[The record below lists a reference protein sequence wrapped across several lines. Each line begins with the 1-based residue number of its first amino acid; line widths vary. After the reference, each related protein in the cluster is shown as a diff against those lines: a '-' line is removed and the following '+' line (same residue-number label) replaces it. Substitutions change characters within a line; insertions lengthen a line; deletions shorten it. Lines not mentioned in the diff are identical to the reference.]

1 MRRTLAPLSAAAFFL
16 RKSTWRLSGIF
27 THQGVVV
34 NFSDEEFIAILEAAA
49 DFSDYRSGQYFAKR
63 DSEPASGTGSALR
76 LRDASMLPPWA
87 VGLRRMLSALAGF
100 EFNSRQGPSLV
111 TLCEA
116 GARYG
121 LQELEAALA
130 PKLLPLV
137 SQNAKRRLKRDLQRI
152 LERGTRPCL
161 ELERTSYNLAL
172 AAIGL
177 QEKTTDP
184 KFVER
189 KFLGEK
195 PSERLF
201 SMFRKFPV
209 LSRLWFQLISQWR
222 DHVMEILERFETDR
236 NALSRTFFDGQSIGT
251 IIDMRCGLSD
261 SHNGGRTVT
270 ELQFEAGSVIYKPRP
285 GDGEW
290 EWASLVQ
297 EMDARSFRPKL
308 RAGRVL
314 RRSGYCWME
323 RIEPS
328 SCKDMPA
335 ACRFYRRM
343 GGIIGAAYLLRAADC
358 HRDNI
363 IASGEHP
370 VLVDAEALWHLS
382 LETKAQTPV
391 DLLYRTG
398 FLPGSNRRSLQTRS
412 SVLGSAAT
420 GQHVPRIRARPL
432 SAAQYEREIVDGF
445 CRAWRCLLGTRNR
458 RAAFVRRLR
467 RIRSRK
473 RRWIYWPTEKY
484 AAIARASIQPA
495 AVRSGIERELLIA
508 RLCSRR
514 TAPSTVIHAEID
526 ALKRLDIPY
535 CVRRIKERSLPDQ
548 GIVSTEVIEV
558 LHRAL
563 DS

>member
-1 MRRTLAPLSAAAFFL
+1 M
-16 RKSTWRLSGIF
+16 
-27 THQGVVV
+27 
-34 NFSDEEFIAILEAAA
+34 NFSDEEFTAILEAAA
-49 DFSDYRSGQYFAKR
+49 DFSDYRSGHYFAKR
-63 DSEPASGTGSALR
+63 YSEAASGAGSALR
-76 LRDASMLPPWA
+76 LRDPSTLPPWA
-87 VGLRRMLSALAGF
+87 VGLRRMLSALADF
-100 EFNSRQGPSLV
+100 EFNSKQGPPLA

-121 LQELEAALA
+121 LQELEAAIA
-130 PKLLPLV
+130 PKLLALV
-137 SQNAKRRLKRDLQRI
+137 SKKAKKCLKRDLQRI

-189 KFLGEK
+189 KLLGEK

-201 SMFRKFPV
+201 SIFRKFPV
-209 LSRLWFQLISQWR
+209 LSRLWVQLISQWCDQVTELLVR
-222 DHVMEILERFETDR
+222 LVADR
-236 NALSRTFFDGQSIGT
+236 TALSHAFLGGQPVGPIV
-251 IIDMRCGLSD
+251 DLRCGLSD
-261 SHNGGRTVT
+261 PHSKGRTVM
-270 ELQFEAGSVIYKPRP
+270 LLKFAAGSVIYKPRP

-290 EWASLVQ
+290 EWF
-297 EMDARSFRPKL
+297 SFLHGMNALSFHPGL
-308 RAGRVL
+308 RAARVL
-314 RRSGYCWME
+314 RRKGYCWME

-328 SCKDMPA
+328 SCKDKPA
-335 ACRFYRRM
+335 ARRFYRRM

-358 HRDNI
+358 HRENI

-370 VLVDAEALWHLS
+370 VLVDAEVLWHLS
-382 LETKAQTPV
+382 LETKAETPV

-398 FLPGSNRRSLQTRS
+398 FLPSPNRRSLQTGS
-412 SVLGSAAT
+412 SVLGSATT
-420 GQHVPRIRARPL
+420 GQHVPRIRAKAL

-445 CRAWRCLLGTRNR
+445 CRAWRCVLGTRNR

-467 RIRSRK
+467 RICSRK
-473 RRWIYWPTEKY
+473 RRWIYRPTEKY

-495 AVRSGIERELLIA
+495 AVRSGIERDLILS

-514 TAPSTVIHAEID
+514 TATSAVIQAEIA

-535 CVRRIKERSLPDQ
+535 FLSRTNARFPPDNT
-548 GIVSTEVIEV
+548 GAPPAELTM
-558 LHRAL
+558 AL
-563 DS
+563 RDAL

>member
-1 MRRTLAPLSAAAFFL
+1 M
-16 RKSTWRLSGIF
+16 
-27 THQGVVV
+27 
-34 NFSDEEFIAILEAAA
+34 NFSNEEFTAIVEAAA

-63 DSEPASGTGSALR
+63 ETKPPSGAGSALR
-76 LRDASMLPPWA
+76 LLDASTLPPWA
-87 VGLRRMLSALAGF
+87 VGLRRMLSALADF
-100 EFNSRQGPSLV
+100 DFNSTQAPSLV

-121 LQELEAALA
+121 WQELEAALA
-130 PKLLPLV
+130 PKLLALI
-137 SQNAKRRLKRDLQRI
+137 SSRAKRRLKRDLQRI
-152 LERGTRPCL
+152 LERATRPCL

-177 QEKTTDP
+177 QETTTDP

-209 LSRLWFQLISQWR
+209 LSRLWFQLISQWCDQVAELLVR
-222 DHVMEILERFETDR
+222 LAADR
-236 NALSRTFFDGQSIGT
+236 TALSHAFLGGQPVGPIV
-251 IIDMRCGLSD
+251 DLRCGLSD
-261 SHNGGRTVT
+261 PHNKGRTVML
-270 ELQFEAGSVIYKPRP
+270 LQFAAGSVIYKPRP

-290 EWASLVQ
+290 EWF
-297 EMDARSFRPKL
+297 SFLHGMNALSFHPRL
-308 RAGRVL
+308 RAARVL
-314 RRSGYCWME
+314 RRKGYCWME

-328 SCKDMPA
+328 SCKDKPA
-335 ACRFYRRM
+335 ARRFYRRM

-398 FLPGSNRRSLQTRS
+398 FLPGSNRRSLQSRS
-412 SVLGSAAT
+412 SVLGGATT
-420 GQHVPRIRARPL
+420 GQHVPRIRAKAL

-445 CRAWRCLLGTRNR
+445 CRAWRCVLGTRNR

-467 RIRSRK
+467 RISSRK
-473 RRWIYWPTEKY
+473 RRWIYRPTEKY

-495 AVRSGIERELLIA
+495 ALRSGIERELLIA

-514 TAPSTVIHAEID
+514 TAPATVIHAEIA

-535 CVRRIKERSLPDQ
+535 FVRRIKERSPPDQ
-548 GIVSTEVIEV
+548 GIVAAEVIEA
-558 LHRAL
+558 LRRAL